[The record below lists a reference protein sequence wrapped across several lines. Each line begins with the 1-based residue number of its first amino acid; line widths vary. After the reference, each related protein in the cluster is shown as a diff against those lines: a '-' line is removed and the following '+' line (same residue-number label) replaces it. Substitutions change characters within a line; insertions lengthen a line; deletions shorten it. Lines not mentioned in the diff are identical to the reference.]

1 MNNSI
6 ARLQRIAV
14 IALAALALVAC
25 TRSVTSSPNEP
36 KDLEKWV
43 KDTREKPGQPL
54 KPLEPIAPF
63 ETFVY
68 QANNL
73 PDPFDL
79 QGKADSLS
87 STRPDSG
94 RRRQPLEAYPLDALK
109 MVGTLGRGN
118 STVALIM
125 APDKVAYRVHTGAYI
140 GQNEGRVT
148 LIREDHIELVELQPD
163 GAGGWLQRNATISLN
178 Q

>member
-1 MNNSI
+1 MKNSSI
-6 ARLQRIAV
+6 RLQRVAV
-14 IALAALALVAC
+14 IVLAAVSLIAC

-43 KDTREKPGQPL
+43 KDTRAKPGQPL
-54 KPLEPIAPF
+54 KPLDPIAPF

-68 QANNL
+68 QASNL

-79 QGKADSLS
+79 QGKADSLNAA
-87 STRPDSG
+87 RPDSG

-118 STVALIM
+118 SIVALIM
-125 APDKVAYRVHTGAYI
+125 GPDNVAYRVQAGAFI

-148 LIREDHIELVELQPD
+148 VVREDHIELVELQPD